1 MHSNYA
7 QAAAAYRQAAAAVHP
22 TVTVVKLY
30 DAVLLAILQAMR
42 AKGAGQHE
50 EAFIKVMRAA
60 TILRGLDHALDFDKG
75 APVADRLHRVYKSYI
90 LALHMSFG
98 KKDVIDRYRKLYVS
112 LAELR
117 NSWASIAGMDDEAT
131 EPALQAPAILG
142 ENAAFDEPSARP
154 RDARFDASLF
164 FGLTANEPAS
174 PRPAAARP
182 RPARP
187 ARPRPAR

>member
-75 APVADRLHRVYKSYI
+75 APVAGAARTASGVRSPRL
-90 LALHMSFG
+90 
-98 KKDVIDRYRKLYVS
+98 
-112 LAELR
+112 
-117 NSWASIAGMDDEAT
+117 
-131 EPALQAPAILG
+131 
-142 ENAAFDEPSARP
+142 
-154 RDARFDASLF
+154 DASS
-164 FGLTANEPAS
+164 LTSTVA
-174 PRPAAARP
+174 
-182 RPARP
+182 
-187 ARPRPAR
+187 